1 VDLNW
6 PIGECNGNSF
16 LDMCVASAVKMHL
29 YARLCE
35 KFGCLNLTLD
45 YYFCCRLIIFLLS
58 QLVKPG
64 VKCF

>member
-6 PIGECNGNSF
+6 PTGECNGNSF

-45 YYFCCRLIIFLLS
+45 FFLLS